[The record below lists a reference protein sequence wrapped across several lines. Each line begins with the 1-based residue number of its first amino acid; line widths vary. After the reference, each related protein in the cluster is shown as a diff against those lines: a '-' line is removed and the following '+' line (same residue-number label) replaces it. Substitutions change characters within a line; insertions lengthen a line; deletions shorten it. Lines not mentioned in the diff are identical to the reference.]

1 MTDRLS
7 LPAFDRYLPGAVRSI
22 LEERFLQGVEEA
34 STLEAAS
41 GDSGFISAPDEHP
54 ALFAD
59 HGIVHARDVAT
70 GVLELEPIANGCLLP
85 ARPDDRREFVTALA
99 VLLAFLHDVGMSDP
113 APEGRRIHA
122 VHAAQISFSGAMD
135 DVLALLDEEGSAIH
149 RRIEEVNA
157 ASPFLVEPSLVLR
170 ELAALAVLHSKS
182 TVPGAVVG
190 DLSRLRQVLQR
201 AVLVDLEEH
210 RRAPGALVAG
220 DELPDALGSNA
231 RRYDDPVRD
240 AFAWL
245 DSEEAA
251 QQAFADDAVDAAR
264 LVRASD
270 ALRQRGTT
278 LRTAAGYEIFVD
290 VATGQAVISLRN
302 ASGDRLVLLRSDSQ
316 FSAGEANI
324 RKAEMTPKGDLRI
337 SFHRGRFSSPEAAA
351 TASAAAARV
360 VADIAEDVLGAFAHR
375 RPTAGLTGPARV
387 PSSMR
392 AELERPADEPGFA
405 DVVAG
410 SLADVDPL
418 LASRFFVVA
427 DLENAVP
434 AERER
439 YLAGS
444 VVSGDTAEADEILAE
459 LGARGL
465 RVTTIDR
472 RDAFEDVR
480 RVRIEV
486 GEVLVA
492 AGTPSAF
499 VYIPVGCRLRI
510 EQLGGYRDIDVPP
523 WIPIGVTGVVRRAER
538 NSTVIASE
546 AGEALMIPGELFA
559 REWFRPYGQREL
571 AEALATVVTDPDGEP
586 GTP

>member
-7 LPAFDRYLPGAVRSI
+7 APVLDRYVPGAVRAI
-22 LEERFLQGVEEA
+22 LEERFLQGVEDA
-34 STLEAAS
+34 STLEAVFAD
-41 GDSGFISAPDEHP
+41 GAFASAPDRHP

-59 HGIVHARDVAT
+59 HGIVHARDVAA
-70 GVLELEPIANGCLLP
+70 GVLELETIANGCLLP

-99 VLLAFLHDVGMSDP
+99 VLLAYLHDSGMSDP

-122 VHAAQISFSGAMD
+122 VHAAQIPFSGAMD
-135 DVLALLDEEGSAIH
+135 DVLALLGQGDSAIH
-149 RRIEEVNA
+149 RRLEAVNA
-157 ASPFLVEPSLVLR
+157 ESPFLVEPDVVLR
-170 ELAALAVLHSKS
+170 ELAALALLHSKS
-182 TVPGAVVG
+182 TVPASVVG
-190 DLSRLRQVLQR
+190 DFSELRRVLQH
-201 AVLVDLEEH
+201 AVLLDLEEF
-210 RRAPGALVAG
+210 RRAPRPLT
-220 DELPDALGSNA
+220 DDALPRHLGPNT
-231 RRYDDPVRD
+231 RWYGDPARD
-240 AFAWL
+240 AFGWL
-245 DSEEAA
+245 DAEDEA
-251 QQAFADDAVDAAR
+251 QRAFADDAVDAAR

-278 LRTAAGYEIFVD
+278 LRTAAGYEIFID

-324 RKAEMTPKGDLRI
+324 RKAEMTPNGDLRI
-337 SFHRGRFSSPEAAA
+337 SFHRGRFSSAEAAD

-360 VADIAEDVLGAFAHR
+360 VADIAEDVLGAFALR
-375 RPTAGLTGPARV
+375 RPSPGLPPPTRE

-410 SLADVDPL
+410 SLAGFDPL
-418 LASRFFVVA
+418 LAPRVFVVA

-434 AERER
+434 AERRR
-439 YLAGS
+439 YLGGS
-444 VVSGDTAEADEILAE
+444 AVSPGTDEADAILDA

-465 RVTTIDR
+465 RVAAIDR

-480 RVRIEV
+480 RVHVED

-492 AGTPSAF
+492 AGSPSAF

-510 EQLGGYRDIDVPP
+510 EQLGGYRDIEVPP

-538 NSTVIASE
+538 NSTVVASE

-559 REWFRPYGQREL
+559 REWFRPFGQGEL
-571 AEALATVVTDPDGEP
+571 ADALAAVTRPDDEEP
-586 GTP
+586 